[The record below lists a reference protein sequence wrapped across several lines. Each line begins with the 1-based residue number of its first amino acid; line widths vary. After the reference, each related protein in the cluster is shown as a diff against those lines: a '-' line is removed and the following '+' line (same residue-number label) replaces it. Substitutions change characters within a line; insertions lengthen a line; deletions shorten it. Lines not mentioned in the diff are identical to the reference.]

1 MEKAKKYLEI
11 AGVAFV
17 ALDKEGNITLINKKG
32 YEILQYEEGELVGK
46 NWFETCL
53 PKKNKEEVHE
63 IFKKLMKGE
72 LEPVEFFESLIL
84 TKIGEERIIT
94 WHSSLLFD
102 DNGKISGTLSSGED
116 ITERKKA
123 EEQLKL
129 SEEKIRETY
138 NRAEFYKDLF
148 IHDINNILQIILSGI
163 QLSEMYIDNPEKLE
177 ELKTN
182 IKIIKEQVGRGTRLV
197 SNIRKLSRLE
207 ETEISIKKIEIYD
220 ILKKS
225 ITYVKNSFQDRNIKI
240 QIDFVGKK
248 FYIQA
253 NDLLEDVF
261 ENILINAVKYNEN
274 PTVEIIVKI
283 SKEQRESINYLK
295 MEFLDNG
302 IGIDDI
308 RKNKIF
314 IRAYSEGISA
324 RGMGLGLSLVK
335 KIIENYNGKIWVED
349 RVKGDHSKGSNF
361 ILLIP
366 EVI

>member
-17 ALDKEGNITLINKKG
+17 TLDKEGNITLINKKG

-53 PKKNKEEVHE
+53 PKKKKEEVHE

-72 LEPVEFFESLIL
+72 LEPVEFFENPIL
-84 TKIGEERIIT
+84 TKTGEERIIA
-94 WHSSLLFD
+94 WHNSLLFD

-129 SEEKIRETY
+129 SEEKIHKAY

-148 IHDINNILQIILSGI
+148 IHDINNILQNILLGI
-163 QLSEMYIDNPEKLE
+163 QLSEIYIDNPEKLE

-182 IKIIKEQVGRGTRLV
+182 IKIIKEQVGRGARLV

-207 ETEISIKKIEIYD
+207 ETEISIKKIEIYS

-225 ITYVKNSFQDRNIKI
+225 ITYVKNSSQYKNIKI
-240 QIDFVGKK
+240 QIDSVGEK
-248 FYIQA
+248 FYVQA

-261 ENILINAVKYNEN
+261 ENILINAVKFNEN